1 LNHQRIRD
9 IGDDHDEP
17 DRIICGPSV
26 ARGYLR
32 PGQTIHLS
40 RPRSPGSWPSARS
53 RMTYVESLVLSPLF
67 FRAMLRSAAAP
78 IATMTPA
85 RAPSTIGRASIFG
98 KYSMQGEG
106 GGGDRSIDDG
116 GGNASSWSRLSFLL
130 TSSSKK
136 IIEDRN
142 GRASPQKGKSIYT

>member
-1 LNHQRIRD
+1 MRT
-9 IGDDHDEP
+9 
-17 DRIICGPSV
+17 V
-26 ARGYLR
+26 RG
-32 PGQTIHLS
+32 S
-40 RPRSPGSWPSARS
+40 RVSSSWPNNSSLPAAKPRPVAQ
-53 RMTYVESLVLSPLF
+53 RKVENDYVESLVLSPLF